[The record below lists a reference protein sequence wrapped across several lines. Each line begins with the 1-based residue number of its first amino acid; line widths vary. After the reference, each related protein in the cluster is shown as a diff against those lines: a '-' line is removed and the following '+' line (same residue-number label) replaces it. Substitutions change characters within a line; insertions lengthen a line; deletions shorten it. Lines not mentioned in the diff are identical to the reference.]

1 MEIAKCCKAKSTDFK
16 YQIRINYK
24 LNNSWKIQNRILIQY
39 IKLANGRL
47 KIIRINRQAIKINTY
62 FKMSKMVLKEQ
73 SIKTTK
79 YFQKYK

>member
-47 KIIRINRQAIKINTY
+47 KIIRINR
-62 FKMSKMVLKEQ
+62 
-73 SIKTTK
+73 
-79 YFQKYK
+79 